1 MIRTQARDWEAEGHV
16 NGLWDDLLSSDD
28 FEPGAFLLVLCCLSR
43 GRGGGGLL
51 TSPQGYYLV
60 SLVFQF
66 RKTQVVRSALDTA
79 QGIREAAGR
88 PGGGFGANS

>member
-1 MIRTQARDWEAEGHV
+1 MTLSP
-16 NGLWDDLLSSDD
+16 GLFCWCSAACH
-28 FEPGAFLLVLCCLSR
+28 G
-43 GRGGGGLL
+43 GGGGGGLL